1 MSEYVASNKGRDL
14 FVGRRSPPSL
24 TAGCERESPES
35 GDAVTRWFPSGVVEG
50 RPRRIQES
58 RGSERE
64 VAQCFQLIHLLPDVA
79 SHLSWLETAHRA
91 GILMTAALH
100 PSSSLPTAPH
110 IISPPLRT
118 PPHRSSLYV
127 FALHTLY
134 ILSAQLISCL
144 PIFTPPCHDSF
155 PRAAALRQTQFLLPF
170 SAPLVS
176 RISHPSLH
184 VTCLSPLLLSLSLI
198 IHIIRLHLTFRSP
211 IPTCVT
217 SNSSSHLPFTI
228 ALRLPLVF

>member
-1 MSEYVASNKGRDL
+1 MASNKGRDL
-14 FVGRRSPPSL
+14 FVGRRSPPPSL
-24 TAGCERESPES
+24 TAGCDRESPES
-35 GDAVTRWFPSGVVEG
+35 GGDAVTRWFPSGAVEG
-50 RPRRIQES
+50 RPRRIKAS
-58 RGSERE
+58 RGLERE
-64 VAQCFQLIHLLPDVA
+64 VAPCFQLIHLLPDVA
-79 SHLSWLETAHRA
+79 SHLSWLETAHRP

-110 IISPPLRT
+110 IISNPPPPR
-118 PPHRSSLYV
+118 PHRSSLYV

-144 PIFTPPCHDSF
+144 PIFTPPCRDSF
-155 PRAAALRQTQFLLPF
+155 PRAAALCQPNFLLPF

-176 RISHPSLH
+176 RISHPSQH
-184 VTCLSPLLLSLSLI
+184 VTSLSLPCC
-198 IHIIRLHLTFRSP
+198 LVYHLSSTLSDSISP
-211 IPTCVT
+211 SARPFPTCVT